1 MSVEFLR
8 IKAWLYIITDDPVI
22 SFVLLRLLCCESLS
36 FARLKLDHGNP
47 VTKFRNRKKMKF
59 QELIDRAGVFHQ
71 IKVKFFP
78 FFIFYGISVLILCII
93 FRDER
98 KPFFIQILVDD
109 PDEVLCRNI
118 KGRSVKRNVGFAV
131 CILDQTGFVDV
142 ADESDDQSQKDDGID
157 YDVGDMLAGQFF
169 RIHDWL
175 PLLLQCVLTR
185 FENANIQKIVCM
197 GSVSW
202 RQISVKSGYK
212 ASGGGDGFRGGQY
225 RILSREKEVDIIF
238 AKSSFLGKFNV
249 RRESELCSGK
259 DYII

>member
-59 QELIDRAGVFHQ
+59 QDLIDRAGVFHQ

-98 KPFFIQILVDD
+98 KALLYPD
-109 PDEVLCRNI
+109 PR
-118 KGRSVKRNVGFAV
+118 
-131 CILDQTGFVDV
+131 
-142 ADESDDQSQKDDGID
+142 
-157 YDVGDMLAGQFF
+157 
-169 RIHDWL
+169 
-175 PLLLQCVLTR
+175 
-185 FENANIQKIVCM
+185 
-197 GSVSW
+197 
-202 RQISVKSGYK
+202 
-212 ASGGGDGFRGGQY
+212 
-225 RILSREKEVDIIF
+225 
-238 AKSSFLGKFNV
+238 
-249 RRESELCSGK
+249 
-259 DYII
+259 